1 MIISNYL
8 FYKPG
13 NEGEFLSMS
22 GLKLELDA
30 LMPKRFVDRDDLRNT
45 ITCSIEALLGNA
57 NYHEIIAIYGMG
69 GIGKSRF
76 LNEIK
81 GSFVQAASMTPEL
94 IYATLELDNDNDFH
108 SLLCIRRKIMHTCY
122 LFDYAFALLLDRCLI
137 EKVSDDF
144 LNHLQTNWLT
154 DLITLLQGAA
164 PVPLPS
170 LNDGINVLTELINKA
185 IRTGTKLLYGDTIHK
200 LEFLSDTSPKKLL
213 SLLPTLLGCDFH
225 RMASDKKLVVIL
237 DACNGCETWLDN
249 LLSEAKAGLFILT
262 SREQLRF
269 SRTNVKPYHMQEIPA
284 PEAKKYLE
292 SYINGERYRSVLIPQ
307 LILATECIPIYLD
320 LAVSTYL
327 RCEKG
332 SSQDLINELSI
343 NNKDALVK
351 AFLDHL
357 SNEQQEVILVLAV
370 VGVFDANIFEHLV
383 SDLNLSVSKLSYHE
397 LCKISLV
404 DGLNA
409 NCGQKTFHNIFC
421 RNVSKIVSQEE
432 KRRIF
437 RSYLLF
443 LSSRGLY
450 MYPNEVLRIYF
461 ANILNVVMDNGFE
474 LTVQENEEILDLFF
488 SLRDQRIELAF
499 PNTSQGMLNNALFT
513 FLSAVKML
521 HSDVA
526 ICVAALNTVRG
537 SINLLGKHRN
547 SYYAVQYYSMCIEG
561 QYSRAKRNLA
571 AICDTLAPESISDWY
586 YGKLKIYLADCL
598 MLTGDFREAIIHFD
612 EYYSEVESYASIKEN
627 DIFEIQKQKGHCYRF
642 NFLLDKALQVYLD
655 LYNKYASSLVMRS
668 YCLTCL
674 CETKCFFDPQYVI
687 SHRHESLAAVRSAG
701 QERSRAKIY
710 YSLGI
715 SYTVTRNF
723 PNALHCIR
731 ESIKLNG
738 ECHYPAGKLFALIAK
753 SYYYYAKSGY
763 VPKSL
768 LQDIVKLSEQLEV
781 YEYLLLPVYL
791 MMEEEKQILRLKE
804 TYHWLDWDRTQKNYK
819 EFINSLS
826 RWCRQ

>member
-1 MIISNYL
+1 MTEDNPQLSVYNKL
-8 FYKPG
+8 G
-13 NEGEFLSMS
+13 NEGELLSTS

-45 ITCSIEALLGNA
+45 ITCSIEALLEDD

-81 GSFVQAASMTPEL
+81 DSFSYTTLLKTEL

-108 SLLCIRRKIMHTCY
+108 SLLCIRRKITHTCY
-122 LFDYAFALLLDRCLI
+122 LFDYAFAMLLDRCLI

-144 LNHLQTNWLT
+144 LNHLRTNWLT
-154 DLITLLQGAA
+154 DLITLLQGVA
-164 PVPLPS
+164 PTPLPS
-170 LNDGINVLTELINKA
+170 LNDGINVLTQLINKA
-185 IRTGTKLLYGDTIHK
+185 IKTGTKLLYGDTIRK
-200 LEFLSDTSPKKLL
+200 LESLSNTSPKKLL
-213 SLLPTLLGCDFH
+213 SLLPALLGCDFY
-225 RMASDKKLVVIL
+225 RMASNKKLVVIL
-237 DACNGCETWLDN
+237 DACNGCETWLDR
-249 LLSEAKAGLFILT
+249 LLGEVKAGLFILT
-262 SREQLRF
+262 SREQLHF
-269 SRTNVKPYHMQEIPA
+269 SHANVKPYHMQEIPA
-284 PEAKKYLE
+284 PEARRYLE
-292 SYINGERYRSVLIPQ
+292 SYINDERYRSILIPQ
-307 LILATECIPIYLD
+307 LVLVTECIPIYLD

-332 SSQDLINELSI
+332 SLRNLINELSI

-351 AFLDHL
+351 AFIDHL
-357 SNEQQEVILVLAV
+357 PNEQQEVILVLAV
-370 VGVFDANIFEHLV
+370 VGVFDANVFEHLV

-409 NCGQKTFHNIFC
+409 NCGLKTFHNIFC
-421 RNVSKIVSQEE
+421 RNVSKIVSQVE

-437 RSYLLF
+437 QSYLLF
-443 LSSRGLY
+443 LSNRGLH
-450 MYPNEVLRIYF
+450 MYPNEVLRTYF
-461 ANILNVVMDNGFE
+461 INILSVVMDNSFE
-474 LTVQENEEILDLFF
+474 LTVQENEKILDLFF
-488 SLRDQRIELAF
+488 ALRDQRIELIF
-499 PNTSQGMLNNALFT
+499 PDTSQGTINNTLFT
-513 FLSAVKML
+513 FLTAVKTL

-526 ICVAALNTVRG
+526 ICVAALNTIHA
-537 SINLLGKHRN
+537 SMNLLGKHQN
-547 SYYAVQYYSMCIEG
+547 SYYAIQYYSMCIEG
-561 QYSRAKRNLA
+561 QYSKAKHKLST
-571 AICDTLAPESISDWY
+571 ICGTLAPDSIADWY
-586 YGKLKIYLADCL
+586 YGKLKIYFADCL
-598 MLTGDFREAIIHFD
+598 MLTGDFREAIINFD
-612 EYYSEVESYASIKEN
+612 EYYGEIESYASIKEN

-642 NFLLDKALQVYLD
+642 NFLLDKALRIYSD
-655 LYNKYASSLVMRS
+655 LYNKYASNLVMKS

-687 SHRHESLAAVRSAG
+687 AHHQECLAAVKSAG

-715 SYTVTRNF
+715 SYTVTRDF
-723 PNALHCIR
+723 PNALHYIR

-738 ECHYPAGKLFALIAK
+738 QCHYPAGKLFALIAK
-753 SYYYYAKSGY
+753 SYYYYAKSSY
-763 VPKSL
+763 VPKTL

-791 MMEEEKQILRLKE
+791 MRGEEKQILRLKE
-804 TYHWLDWDRTQKNYK
+804 TYHWLDWEQTQKNYK

-826 RWCRQ
+826 N